1 MRLNIRYSFPTF
13 LQVLS
18 HRFEFLTVL
27 IMKTTV
33 FWEVMLKFMVIAEEP
48 AVFIFVAEKM

>member
-1 MRLNIRYSFPTF
+1 
-13 LQVLS
+13 
-18 HRFEFLTVL
+18 
-27 IMKTTV
+27 MKTTV